1 MSPGRRRRHA
11 ARVRK
16 FAAGGN
22 QTAAL
27 SFFTRGSRQRSSPGA
42 DVQTRRKGVSGTVS
56 DFMLE
61 RLSEWGVRRIY
72 GYPGDGINGI
82 LGALSRAEDRFE
94 FIQVP
99 HEEVAAFMACA
110 HAKFTG
116 QPGVCMATSGPG
128 AIHLLNGLY
137 DAKLDHAPVVAIVG
151 QQKRAALGGDYQ
163 QEVDLVSLFKDVA
176 GEYVH
181 MCTTPEQMRHLVD
194 RAMRIAMAERTVTC
208 IIVPNDVQ
216 ELDAV
221 ATPPRA
227 HGTIHSGTGYAPPR
241 IVPME
246 EDLRRA
252 ADVVNAGRRVA
263 MLVGAGALHATDEVI
278 QVAEVLGAGVAKA
291 LLGRAAVPDDLP
303 FVTGQIGLLGTRP
316 SWELMVGC
324 ETLLMVGSSFPYS
337 EFLPP
342 EGQARGVQIDID
354 AKMLSIRYPMEVNL
368 VGDSALTLRAL
379 LPLLRR
385 KEDRSWR
392 EEIEGNVEEWWQVV
406 EERSLSDADPIN
418 PQRVLWELSPR
429 LPDGAII
436 SADSGS
442 VANWFARNLKIR
454 RGMMA
459 TLSGTLA
466 TMCPGVPYALAAKFN
481 YPDRVAIALVGDGAM
496 QMLGI
501 NCLITAAKY
510 WRRWSDP
517 RLIVLVLNNR
527 DLNQVTWEQ
536 RVLAGDPKWETS
548 QNIMDFPYA
557 GLAEMVGLLGLRVE
571 HPDEVGPAWDR
582 ALSADRPCVL
592 DVVTDPK
599 VPPLPPHIT
608 YEQARSYAASL
619 LKGDPEAVGIVWQS
633 IKEAMQGI
641 LPSRR

>member
-1 MSPGRRRRHA
+1 MA
-11 ARVRK
+11 
-16 FAAGGN
+16 
-22 QTAAL
+22 
-27 SFFTRGSRQRSSPGA
+27 
-42 DVQTRRKGVSGTVS
+42 TVG
-56 DFMLE
+56 DLMLE
-61 RLSEWGVRRIY
+61 RLTEWGVDRIY

-82 LGALSRAEDRFE
+82 LGALARAEERFE

-137 DAKLDHAPVVAIVG
+137 DARLDHAPVVAIVG
-151 QQKRAALGGDYQ
+151 QQRRNALGGDYQ
-163 QEVDLVSLFKDVA
+163 QEVDLLSLFKDVA
-176 GEYVH
+176 SDYVQVC
-181 MCTTPEQMRHLVD
+181 MAPGQVRHLID
-194 RAMRIAMAERTVTC
+194 RAMRIAMAARAVTC
-208 IIVPNDVQ
+208 IIVPADVQ
-216 ELDAV
+216 EMDAV
-221 ATPPRA
+221 PSPPRE
-227 HGTIHSGTGYAPPR
+227 HGSIYSSVGFAPPR
-241 IVPME
+241 IVPAE
-246 EDLRRA
+246 TDLRRA
-252 ADVVNAGRRVA
+252 AAVLNAGKRVA
-263 MLVGAGALHATDEVI
+263 MLVGAGALAATDEVVEI
-278 QVAEVLGAGVAKA
+278 AELLGAGIAKA

-303 FVTGQIGLLGTRP
+303 FVTGQIGLLGSRP
-316 SWELMVGC
+316 SYEMMMGC
-324 ETLLMVGSSFPYS
+324 DTLLMVGSNFPYA

-354 AKMLSIRYPMEVNL
+354 GKMLGIRYPMEVHL

-379 LPLLRR
+379 MPLLER
-385 KEDRSWR
+385 KRDRTWQDELAGSIR
-392 EEIEGNVEEWWQVV
+392 DWWQVV
-406 EERSLSDADPIN
+406 EERSLSSADPIN
-418 PQRVLWELSPR
+418 PERVLWELSPR
-429 LPDGAII
+429 LPDDCII
-436 SADSGS
+436 SADAGS

-454 RGMMA
+454 RGMKA

-481 YPDRVAIALVGDGAM
+481 FPDRVALALVGDGAM
-496 QMLGI
+496 QMQGL

-510 WRRWSDP
+510 WQRWSDP

-548 QNIMDFPYA
+548 QNLMDFPYA
-557 GLAEMVGLLGLRVE
+557 AYAELLGLRGYRVE
-571 HPDEVGPAWDR
+571 QPDEVGPAWDE
-582 ALSADRPCVL
+582 ALRADRPCVL

-608 YEQARSYAASL
+608 YAQAKKYAKAV

-633 IKEAMQGI
+633 VKEGVQGV
-641 LPSRR
+641 LP